1 MPIWREV
8 VLWSC
13 ESAHRAGRVGT
24 SQQDRRMLM
33 PDVAGILDNR
43 EQHRVPP
50 QECSHAGEGEG

>member
-13 ESAHRAGRVGT
+13 ELARRAGRVGA
-24 SQQDRRMLM
+24 SQQDRHMLR

-43 EQHRVPP
+43 EQYRVPP
-50 QECSHAGEGEG
+50 QEFSHAGEGEG